1 MFCVGAWFP
10 EAGPPSSPEEFLP
23 SEHTGEHGAGAK
35 HRKRLLSTLPGQASR
50 QMGRTHADQRDA
62 THALHDLHS
71 LQGQPSPGIVSGLL
85 SNRRRFPSPTKHNL
99 PDEDTARIQ
108 MVGIGILLDTERMDG
123 QLPVIRSVEPAG
135 GAALSQRVTEGDRI
149 ETINGVEVRYVETE
163 TIARILMGPRGSDV
177 TVRAPL
183 EPAQPNELRAHLS
196 VSCAAPARPPIG
208 THSVFQRCA
217 EFCARSSVRN
227 RARRHRTPPR
237 AAPD

>member
-35 HRKRLLSTLPGQASR
+35 HRKRLLSTLPGQAR